1 MGVAKSVEIPSQKD
15 IYHKLISRLLKKS
28 LHDIHSCNVVFSS
41 KSDTLTDDSIKD
53 AIKKAQSNYTNT
65 AKNRGHRIPQYHNI
79 NPRIGEPKN
88 HIELQIIDYI
98 LWCVSRFVNFNEDG
112 YFEAIKDKISLIND
126 IHDTEVNVKTGR
138 YYAKPLNDFTI
149 KFTENIRRRLEQDS
163 I

>member
-1 MGVAKSVEIPSQKD
+1 M
-15 IYHKLISRLLKKS
+15 
-28 LHDIHSCNVVFSS
+28 
-41 KSDTLTDDSIKD
+41 
-53 AIKKAQSNYTNT
+53 
-65 AKNRGHRIPQYHNI
+65 
-79 NPRIGEPKN
+79 
-88 HIELQIIDYI
+88 QIIDYI

-126 IHDTEVNVKTGR
+126 IHDTEVNIKTGR